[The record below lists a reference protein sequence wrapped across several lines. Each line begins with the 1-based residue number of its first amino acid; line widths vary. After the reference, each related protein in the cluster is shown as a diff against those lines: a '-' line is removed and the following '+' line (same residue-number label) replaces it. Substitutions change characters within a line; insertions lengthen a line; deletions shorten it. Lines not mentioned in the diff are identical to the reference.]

1 TCTLLCA
8 CAAPCAASKPPTT
21 IVPVIHLFIAATLKR
36 INPEFF
42 WNYLIDASLAWRVAA
57 STGAAWQALLRRL
70 LPSRQVKTSP
80 EYGKLRDKK
89 ICLFL

>member
-1 TCTLLCA
+1 
-8 CAAPCAASKPPTT
+8 
-21 IVPVIHLFIAATLKR
+21 LFIAATLKR

-42 WNYLIDASLAWRVAA
+42 WNYFIDASLAWRAA
-57 STGAAWQALLRRL
+57 APAGTAFQALSRRL
-70 LPSRQVKTSP
+70 LPSRQVRTSP